1 MVAPVTSKTFPT
13 AETHTFMRLFVNL
26 AKQEGGN
33 GLNCFYHHR
42 DLAGPESKLNRP
54 NKDVLYSHGVFD
66 LSAGIDW
73 FSNPD
78 IFTKLDISKIADSV
92 TAIDDLD
99 TESTILFKNH
109 RSSYRN

>member
-13 AETHTFMRLFVNL
+13 AETHTFMRVFVNM

-33 GLNCFYHHR
+33 GLNCFFHHR
-42 DLAGPESKLNRP
+42 YLAGPESKLNRP

-73 FSNPD
+73 FSKRSPCD
-78 IFTKLDISKIADSV
+78 K
-92 TAIDDLD
+92 IDDLPKKYQR
-99 TESTILFKNH
+99 SRVRSFILDCLLV
-109 RSSYRN
+109 SCC

>member
-33 GLNCFYHHR
+33 GLNCFFRHR
-42 DLAGPESKLNRP
+42 DLAGPESNLNRP

-73 FSNPD
+73 FSKKKNRRNRGSSH
-78 IFTKLDISKIADSV
+78 INHSGLAIQKIV
-92 TAIDDLD
+92 
-99 TESTILFKNH
+99 
-109 RSSYRN
+109 

>member
-33 GLNCFYHHR
+33 GLNCFFHHR

-73 FSNPD
+73 FSNPV
-78 IFTKLDISKIADSV
+78 FISIIKSTVKIA
-92 TAIDDLD
+92 LD
-99 TESTILFKNH
+99 H
-109 RSSYRN
+109 

>member
-13 AETHTFMRLFVNL
+13 AETHTFMRVFVNM

-33 GLNCFYHHR
+33 GLNCFFHHR

-73 FSNPD
+73 FSN
-78 IFTKLDISKIADSV
+78 
-92 TAIDDLD
+92 DDLVIK
-99 TESTILFKNH
+99 TTILQKVSTISCYIIRIRLFVGELLL
-109 RSSYRN
+109 RLS